1 MDLASQHVDLIDWKV
16 RAESSNNFKQTHT
29 MPANQSAFE
38 GSNAQL
44 VLSLSPTPVCRI
56 PCLLPATRRS
66 ATTTPSSPTRPWE
79 IQFFWAPTCRLAKAG
94 TCYLLGGIRYNH
106 LLLWYRNEALWQ
118 KKRNIGLNL
127 LFVPNAEHARPKH
140 TKCCMFWLLASC
152 EVSTNS
158 CVWSWGSGNHELW
171 ISTGVNLFA
180 AVSST
185 TWQYISLG
193 ICMDCSYILVSFV
206 ALQTPWQHHTASK
219 ALSSHSAI
227 VLTTP
232 PPQPS
237 VQRRPKTYSIRMSEP
252 RCPLLILGQTLGP
265 SILIYFD
272 TFGAFWSCVCPSFTV
287 IKWKFGGP
295 PPKKGPKHC
304 WRPPASPSSRSIP
317 RGPHAG
323 SRTQLKEWVKIEG
336 AKRWC
341 FFLTWGK
348 FGCFLVDETLT
359 PMRFYLTIWWIALRP
374 KARMEVGDSHQL
386 ATCGRVTFWNQWIL
400 SQTPSRWWQA
410 GFPRIHRCYSAIGSW
425 ILKALVKH
433 TDPQLPFSNQQNPP
447 FSSMI
452 FPATNLH

>member
-1 MDLASQHVDLIDWKV
+1 MSIWSTEKSELNHQTISNKHILCPLTSPLSKGRMPSWYCRCHQLPSAGFLASCQLSGGLQPPHPVLQQDPG
-16 RAESSNNFKQTHT
+16 RSN
-29 MPANQSAFE
+29 SFE
-38 GSNAQL
+38 HQ
-44 VLSLSPTPVCRI
+44 PVVWQR
-56 PCLLPATRRS
+56 LGLAT
-66 ATTTPSSPTRPWE
+66 
-79 IQFFWAPTCRLAKAG
+79 FWVVYGIITYYYG
-94 TCYLLGGIRYNH
+94 TEMKPFG
-106 LLLWYRNEALWQ
+106 

-341 FFLTWGK
+341 FFWHEENSVVSWLMKLWPQCD
-348 FGCFLVDETLT
+348 FISPFD
-359 PMRFYLTIWWIALRP
+359 
-374 KARMEVGDSHQL
+374 
-386 ATCGRVTFWNQWIL
+386 
-400 SQTPSRWWQA
+400 
-410 GFPRIHRCYSAIGSW
+410 GS
-425 ILKALVKH
+425 
-433 TDPQLPFSNQQNPP
+433 P
-447 FSSMI
+447 
-452 FPATNLH
+452 